1 MADVDSWLQRIDAV
15 EVRLADELGDRATTG
30 QAGRRSTVGQA
41 TRLPHMVDSTAHRKH
56 YGTSVSIPCG
66 VAKGAYRGGCSAG
79 LPDAPHLLLHTP
91 VHPPGVVLSVN
102 TPTTSAQF
110 DAASVTG
117 RSRPAETKP
126 AVKTTEFVV
135 YVLAVV
141 GVLLASALVGDSD
154 GRGDVF
160 LADQAWLYVT
170 LLTIGYMI
178 SRGLAK
184 AGSRAHHD
192 A

>member
-1 MADVDSWLQRIDAV
+1 L
-15 EVRLADELGDRATTG
+15 
-30 QAGRRSTVGQA
+30 
-41 TRLPHMVDSTAHRKH
+41 
-56 YGTSVSIPCG
+56 SVS
-66 VAKGAYRGGCSAG
+66 
-79 LPDAPHLLLHTP
+79 TP
-91 VHPPGVVLSVN
+91 A
-102 TPTTSAQF
+102 TSAQF
-110 DAASVTG
+110 DGTSVTG
-117 RSRPAETKP
+117 RSRPAKTKP

-141 GVLLASALVGDSD
+141 GVLLASTLVGDSD

-184 AGSRAHHD
+184 AGRSARRD

>member
-1 MADVDSWLQRIDAV
+1 
-15 EVRLADELGDRATTG
+15 
-30 QAGRRSTVGQA
+30 
-41 TRLPHMVDSTAHRKH
+41 
-56 YGTSVSIPCG
+56 
-66 VAKGAYRGGCSAG
+66 
-79 LPDAPHLLLHTP
+79 
-91 VHPPGVVLSVN
+91 LSVN

-110 DAASVTG
+110 DGASVT
-117 RSRPAETKP
+117 RPAETKP

-141 GVLLASALVGDSD
+141 GVLLASTLVGDSD

-170 LLTIGYMI
+170 LLTVGYMI

-184 AGSRAHHD
+184 AGRSARRD

>member
-1 MADVDSWLQRIDAV
+1 L
-15 EVRLADELGDRATTG
+15 
-30 QAGRRSTVGQA
+30 ST
-41 TRLPHMVDSTAHRKH
+41 STSSK
-56 YGTSVSIPCG
+56 
-66 VAKGAYRGGCSAG
+66 
-79 LPDAPHLLLHTP
+79 
-91 VHPPGVVLSVN
+91 
-102 TPTTSAQF
+102 SAQF
-110 DAASVTG
+110 DEASVAG
-117 RSRPAETKP
+117 RSYPGAETKP

-141 GVLLASALVGDSD
+141 GVLLASVLVGDTV

-160 LADQAWLYVT
+160 LADQAWFYVT

-184 AGSRAHHD
+184 AGSSARRD

>member
-1 MADVDSWLQRIDAV
+1 M
-15 EVRLADELGDRATTG
+15 
-30 QAGRRSTVGQA
+30 
-41 TRLPHMVDSTAHRKH
+41 
-56 YGTSVSIPCG
+56 
-66 VAKGAYRGGCSAG
+66 
-79 LPDAPHLLLHTP
+79 
-91 VHPPGVVLSVN
+91 SVN
-102 TPTTSAQF
+102 TPATSAQF
-110 DAASVTG
+110 DDASVAG
-117 RSRPAETKP
+117 RSRLAAETKP

-184 AGSRAHHD
+184 AGRRPRRD

>member
-1 MADVDSWLQRIDAV
+1 MSA
-15 EVRLADELGDRATTG
+15 
-30 QAGRRSTVGQA
+30 STSNM
-41 TRLPHMVDSTAHRKH
+41 P
-56 YGTSVSIPCG
+56 
-66 VAKGAYRGGCSAG
+66 
-79 LPDAPHLLLHTP
+79 
-91 VHPPGVVLSVN
+91 
-102 TPTTSAQF
+102 AQF
-110 DAASVTG
+110 DDASAAG
-117 RSRPAETKP
+117 RSRLGAETKP
-126 AVKTTEFVV
+126 ALKTTEFVV

-141 GVLLASALVGDSD
+141 GVLLASWLVGDTV

-184 AGSRAHHD
+184 AGSRTRRD